1 MVIPKVHH
9 TTTAQSAGF
18 EGLGGGALN
27 KLFAKCINFALLAA
41 MQNVIHLPCLP
52 QCRHYLFFAD
62 AIHRTFSAHELKAKI
77 YCWKSGKQCKSAGI
91 CKMLVGRLFQGLPAR
106 FSLKMIH
113 WIIFRALKPPNPG
126 GQCKHCGCYVRKQSL
141 SGDMLNDLSQFTPV
155 LKVEKYPIKL

>member
-1 MVIPKVHH
+1 
-9 TTTAQSAGF
+9 
-18 EGLGGGALN
+18 L
-27 KLFAKCINFALLAA
+27 
-41 MQNVIHLPCLP
+41 QNVLTLHCLLVLPE
-52 QCRHYLFFAD
+52 
-62 AIHRTFSAHELKAKI
+62 ISGN
-77 YCWKSGKQCKSAGI
+77 SGKRCKSAGI